1 MTLIRTSLL
10 NAVAVGVKMLTLL
23 GINKILAVYVGP
35 AGYAALGQFQNAV
48 QMVITLASGGI
59 NTGVTKYTA
68 EYHED
73 ERQQKRVWQTAGT
86 IALAGSFILS
96 VLVLIFRADLAVWF
110 LGDERLASVFVWFA
124 ATLVL
129 FVFNTLL
136 LAILNGK
143 KDIPRYV
150 VANIAGSLFA
160 LAVTAW
166 MVVYWGLYGALVA
179 LAVYQSLAFFVT
191 LALCIKTPWFHWRHL
206 FGRLDKEV
214 AQNLAKYTAMALTS
228 AAVVPLSH
236 ILIRNHLGETLGW
249 AAAGYW
255 EAMWRLSGAYLMLVT
270 TTLSVYYLPRL
281 SELKTRA
288 EIKKEIV
295 AGYRVILPVAVVCS
309 LLVYLLRETI
319 VKILFTED
327 FLPMDVLFFWQLL
340 GDVLK
345 IASWIFAFVML
356 GKSMTVLFI
365 STEIIF
371 SAAFW
376 GLTILLV
383 GHMGLVGVSVA
394 HAINY
399 ALYWVVVAFLVSR
412 KLK

>member
-1 MTLIRTSLL
+1 
-10 NAVAVGVKMLTLL
+10 
-23 GINKILAVYVGP
+23 
-35 AGYAALGQFQNAV
+35 
-48 QMVITLASGGI
+48 
-59 NTGVTKYTA
+59 
-68 EYHED
+68 
-73 ERQQKRVWQTAGT
+73 
-86 IALAGSFILS
+86 
-96 VLVLIFRADLAVWF
+96 
-110 LGDERLASVFVWFA
+110 
-124 ATLVL
+124 
-129 FVFNTLL
+129 
-136 LAILNGK
+136 
-143 KDIPRYV
+143 
-150 VANIAGSLFA
+150 
-160 LAVTAW
+160 
-166 MVVYWGLYGALVA
+166 
-179 LAVYQSLAFFVT
+179 
-191 LALCIKTPWFHWRHL
+191 
-206 FGRLDKEV
+206 
-214 AQNLAKYTAMALTS
+214 
-228 AAVVPLSH
+228 
-236 ILIRNHLGETLGW
+236 LGETLGW
-249 AAAGYW
+249 EAAGYW

-288 EIKKEIV
+288 EIKTEIL

-309 LLVYLLRETI
+309 LLVYLLREPI

-371 SAAFW
+371 SAAFL
-376 GLTILLV
+376 GLTVLLV

-399 ALYWVVVAFLVSR
+399 ALYLVVVAFLVSR